1 VRVSF
6 VCALQNQF
14 VTNAAGKK
22 TMRLTIPFYEGDGY
36 LHRGLSPFSV
46 AMPVRSALPKA
57 GPAKSET
64 LAEPVTQVELM
75 QQAREARSTYL
86 AGVLGRLIRGSS
98 E

>member
-1 VRVSF
+1 
-6 VCALQNQF
+6 
-14 VTNAAGKK
+14 
-22 TMRLTIPFYEGDGY
+22 MRMTIPFYEGDGY

-57 GPAKSET
+57 GPAKVEEVAS
-64 LAEPVTQVELM
+64 PVTQVELL

>member
-1 VRVSF
+1 
-6 VCALQNQF
+6 
-14 VTNAAGKK
+14 
-22 TMRLTIPFYEGDGY
+22 MRLTIPFYEGDGY

-57 GPAKSET
+57 GPANVEG
-64 LAEPVTQVELM
+64 LAQTVSQVDLL
-75 QQAREARSTYL
+75 QQAREARNAYL

>member
-1 VRVSF
+1 
-6 VCALQNQF
+6 
-14 VTNAAGKK
+14 
-22 TMRLTIPFYEGDGY
+22 MRMTIPFYEGDGY

-57 GPAKSET
+57 GPAKVGEV
-64 LAEPVTQVELM
+64 AGPVTQVELL

>member
-1 VRVSF
+1 
-6 VCALQNQF
+6 
-14 VTNAAGKK
+14 
-22 TMRLTIPFYEGDGY
+22 MRMTIPFYDGDGY

-57 GPAKSET
+57 GPAKVEEV
-64 LAEPVTQVELM
+64 AGPVTQVELL

>member
-1 VRVSF
+1 
-6 VCALQNQF
+6 
-14 VTNAAGKK
+14 
-22 TMRLTIPFYEGDGY
+22 
-36 LHRGLSPFSV
+36 
-46 AMPVRSALPKA
+46 MPVRSALPKA